1 MLKLHTQ
8 SGLSLIETLG
18 VVSIVAVLSAIT
30 VPRVYDLIADSKAES
45 LASAVKI
52 YEQAISKYYSD
63 MGSLLP
69 LNSQGVP
76 THEPSGDSRTPYSLP
91 ARLTLATSD
100 PEAGTKNYWTK
111 FHGPYLE
118 KFDTDHPPE
127 LGQKMYMPTGRA
139 IPIGTRVSASSMGW
153 DLKGDDGKSD
163 LPTNTTVVSLRLSGL
178 TPEYFL
184 RFDRVLE
191 PDIGDTVSERKQ
203 RGRAKYDHGTSTLY
217 LYLAHQ

>member
-1 MLKLHTQ
+1 MPNLHTQ
-8 SGLSLIETLG
+8 RGLSLIETLG

-30 VPRVYDLIADSKAES
+30 LPRVYDLIADSKAES
-45 LASAVKI
+45 LASSVKI

-76 THEPSGDSRTPYSLP
+76 THEFSGDSGTAYSLP
-91 ARLTLATSD
+91 ARLTLTASD
-100 PEAGTKNYWTK
+100 PDAGTTNYWTK

-127 LGQKMYMPTGRA
+127 LGHKMFMPTGRA
-139 IPIGTRVSASSMGW
+139 IPIGTTVTAHNMGW
-153 DLKGDDGKSD
+153 DLKGDDGRSD
-163 LPTNTTVVSLRLSGL
+163 LPTNATIVSLRVSGL

-191 PDIGDTVSERKQ
+191 PDIGDSVSERQ
-203 RGRAKYDHGTSTLY
+203 LRGRAKYDHETSTLY

>member
-8 SGLSLIETLG
+8 RGLSLIETLG
-18 VVSIVAVLSAIT
+18 VVSIVAVLSALT

-45 LASAVKI
+45 LAASAKV
-52 YEQAISKYYSD
+52 YEQAISQYYSD

-69 LNSQGVP
+69 LNDKGLP
-76 THEPSGDSRTPYSLP
+76 THERSGDSRTPYSLP
-91 ARLTLATSD
+91 ARLTLTTSD
-100 PEAGTKNYWTK
+100 PEAGTKNYWTR

-127 LGQKMYMPTGRA
+127 LGQQMYMPTGRA

-163 LPTNTTVVSLRLSGL
+163 LPTGATVISLRLTGI
-178 TPEYFL
+178 TPEYFF

-191 PDIGDTVSERKQ
+191 PDIGDIGSERKQ
-203 RGRAKYDHGTSTLY
+203 RGRAKYDHDTSTLY

>member
-1 MLKLHTQ
+1 MLKFHNQ
-8 SGLSLIETLG
+8 IGLSLIETLG
-18 VVSIVAVLSAIT
+18 VISIVAVLSALAI
-30 VPRVYDLIADSKAES
+30 PRVYDLIADSKAES

-69 LNSQGVP
+69 LNNKGVP
-76 THEPSGDSRTPYSLP
+76 THELSGDSRTPYSLP
-91 ARLTLATSD
+91 ARLTLTTSD

-127 LGQKMYMPTGRA
+127 LGQKMFMPTGRA
-139 IPIGTRVSASSMGW
+139 IPIGTTVTAISMGW
-153 DLKGDDGKSD
+153 DLKGDDGRSD
-163 LPTNTTVVSLRLSGL
+163 LPTDATVVSLRLSGL

-184 RFDRVLE
+184 RLDRVLE
-191 PDIGDTVSERKQ
+191 PDIGDSDRERKQ
-203 RGRAKYDHGTSTLY
+203 RGRAKYDPDTSTLY